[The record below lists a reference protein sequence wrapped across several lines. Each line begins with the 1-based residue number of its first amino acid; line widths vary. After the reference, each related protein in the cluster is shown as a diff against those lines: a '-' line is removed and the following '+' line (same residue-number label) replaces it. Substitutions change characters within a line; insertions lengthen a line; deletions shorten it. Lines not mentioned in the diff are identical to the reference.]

1 MALRCSLQFV
11 IPACFH
17 KVDVYLSHVLAPPY
31 GELIKAFYHLRID
44 IFSTILSGSRSIHL
58 IVFPA
63 PITPSIHSS
72 MEDTLAPFTPTDA
85 ERQQPLAQ
93 EYIKSAGHISDLQYY
108 YHHDEPSSSKKRH
121 GRSGSEWDVNE
132 ANAVRAI
139 PLLDLP
145 PTRIVPARF
154 FPGDDQPGYNSGPTV
169 SFFLFAPSPADTL
182 QPDSLDFAK
191 LRRFIQA
198 ASIDDLKAYNDDH
211 FEGNPYDLLFE
222 ELAELVTT
230 YTSESSIN
238 RVHRRRIS
246 GSSHSSDLST
256 SSNEG
261 KSESLSASALRLFA
275 RRTLSNMKAD
285 KLLLIPGRKGPNI
298 VGVNFRGSHSGSN
311 RTSEV
316 PVINFECK
324 TRDAGGVRRRSGDR
338 EKFIPTVFAQEV
350 SEMIG
355 STIAQRAGLLFIKH
369 SDQEAF
375 VVSVH
380 GTLFYISAAYFS
392 PEYIGYIETAEP
404 AEIAVGDNLLWIRRS
419 IHFDL
424 KRPEDR
430 GQALKFFWALVKYIA
445 SGEARSNMVAAAIDA
460 ARDIPVE

>member
-1 MALRCSLQFV
+1 
-11 IPACFH
+11 
-17 KVDVYLSHVLAPPY
+17 
-31 GELIKAFYHLRID
+31 
-44 IFSTILSGSRSIHL
+44 
-58 IVFPA
+58 
-63 PITPSIHSS
+63 

-154 FPGDDQPGYNSGPTV
+154 FPGDDQP
-169 SFFLFAPSPADTL
+169 
-182 QPDSLDFAK
+182 DFAK

-298 VGVNFRGSHSGSN
+298 
-311 RTSEV
+311 
-316 PVINFECK
+316 CK

>member
-1 MALRCSLQFV
+1 
-11 IPACFH
+11 
-17 KVDVYLSHVLAPPY
+17 
-31 GELIKAFYHLRID
+31 
-44 IFSTILSGSRSIHL
+44 
-58 IVFPA
+58 
-63 PITPSIHSS
+63 
-72 MEDTLAPFTPTDA
+72 MEDSLAPFNPTDA

-108 YHHDEPSSSKKRH
+108 YHHDEPSSSKKPH

-145 PTRIVPARF
+145 PTRIVPAR
-154 FPGDDQPGYNSGPTV
+154 
-169 SFFLFAPSPADTL
+169 SFQGMINQVITQDPQSHSFY
-182 QPDSLDFAK
+182 FAK
-191 LRRFIQA
+191 LRQFIQA

-211 FEGNPYDLLFE
+211 FEGNPSDLLFE

-285 KLLLIPGRKGPNI
+285 KLLLIPGRKGPNLVCI
-298 VGVNFRGSHSGSN
+298 TSPTRFEWRMAEAMHVAINDGSVGVIFRGSHSGWN

-316 PVINFECK
+316 PVIN
-324 TRDAGGVRRRSGDR
+324 S
-338 EKFIPTVFAQEV
+338 EV
-350 SEMIG
+350 
-355 STIAQRAGLLFIKH
+355 
-369 SDQEAF
+369 
-375 VVSVH
+375 
-380 GTLFYISAAYFS
+380 
-392 PEYIGYIETAEP
+392 
-404 AEIAVGDNLLWIRRS
+404 
-419 IHFDL
+419 
-424 KRPEDR
+424 
-430 GQALKFFWALVKYIA
+430 GQLA
-445 SGEARSNMVAAAIDA
+445 
-460 ARDIPVE
+460 

>member
-1 MALRCSLQFV
+1 
-11 IPACFH
+11 
-17 KVDVYLSHVLAPPY
+17 
-31 GELIKAFYHLRID
+31 
-44 IFSTILSGSRSIHL
+44 
-58 IVFPA
+58 
-63 PITPSIHSS
+63 

-298 VGVNFRGSHSGSN
+298 VCI
-311 RTSEV
+311 TS
-316 PVINFECK
+316 PTRFEW
-324 TRDAGGVRRRSGDR
+324 RMV
-338 EKFIPTVFAQEV
+338 
-350 SEMIG
+350 
-355 STIAQRAGLLFIKH
+355 
-369 SDQEAF
+369 EAM
-375 VVSVH
+375 H
-380 GTLFYISAAYFS
+380 
-392 PEYIGYIETAEP
+392 
-404 AEIAVGDNLLWIRRS
+404 
-419 IHFDL
+419 
-424 KRPEDR
+424 
-430 GQALKFFWALVKYIA
+430 
-445 SGEARSNMVAAAIDA
+445 VATNDG
-460 ARDIPVE
+460 